1 MPYFRSQEEKSL
13 SHCDVIVAGSGIAAC
28 ACALR
33 FLALGFR
40 PLLISSGREIHA
52 GAEAIAE
59 PALQLFAELGLER
72 VLESAGAEIVTGFD
86 NAWHATGTHSKP
98 GRWIHVD
105 RRALASATLD
115 EALHRG
121 ALLYRSDRLPS
132 LQPDNVGVRVRL
144 EENELEFIAAVDATG
159 RSAMWSRPLQRVGSE
174 VAAIFHLQGPCPGRG
189 RIIRTAAGWAFF
201 IGSETVPTVGVVG
214 PATRTL
220 DDDVKA
226 RLGVDGEILFA
237 GHRPAFVQWCEHPIA
252 NRRLAVGDAA
262 LAYSPLAGQGIRFAL
277 ATAYSAGAVIRTWRD
292 EPSAVAATE
301 QYYSRFVDS
310 ARQRHLAFLAQLHGE
325 EKTEQARAA
334 LPELVSF
341 SGRVR
346 TGELMRDSRIAM
358 EEVVETSDG
367 EIARWLGG
375 FDLLKLKDL
384 APAPVRTTQLVH
396 QLQEMSMTEEHAC
409 LLIRWCLEREILLTA
424 NRTQTTRDP
433 M

>member
-1 MPYFRSQEEKSL
+1 
-13 SHCDVIVAGSGIAAC
+13 
-28 ACALR
+28 
-33 FLALGFR
+33 
-40 PLLISSGREIHA
+40 
-52 GAEAIAE
+52 
-59 PALQLFAELGLER
+59 
-72 VLESAGAEIVTGFD
+72 
-86 NAWHATGTHSKP
+86 
-98 GRWIHVD
+98 
-105 RRALASATLD
+105 
-115 EALHRG
+115 
-121 ALLYRSDRLPS
+121 
-132 LQPDNVGVRVRL
+132 
-144 EENELEFIAAVDATG
+144 
-159 RSAMWSRPLQRVGSE
+159 
-174 VAAIFHLQGPCPGRG
+174 
-189 RIIRTAAGWAFF
+189 
-201 IGSETVPTVGVVG
+201 
-214 PATRTL
+214 
-220 DDDVKA
+220 
-226 RLGVDGEILFA
+226 
-237 GHRPAFVQWCEHPIA
+237 
-252 NRRLAVGDAA
+252 VGDAA

-433 M
+433 T